1 MAEVNLKKLSRAE
14 LLQMMISFS
23 EEAEAAKKHEEE
35 LKQEFERERLELQK
49 QMAEERAQMLKS
61 FDDEKAEMREKFN
74 EQKNQMQEKFD
85 KDMTGLKNRLA
96 REKEALQN
104 EVDDALLKIEDSGNL
119 AEAIIKI
126 SGIMETAQRAANTY
140 VKVLEY
146 KAQKEETKK
155 VSKGRSKK
163 KADE

>member
-74 EQKNQMQEKFD
+74 EQKSQMQEKFD
-85 KDMTGLKNRLA
+85 KDMTGLKNRLT
-96 REKEALQN
+96 REKEELQKH
-104 EVDDALLKIEDSGNL
+104 VDDALAKIEDSGNL
-119 AEAIIKI
+119 ADAIIKI
-126 SGIMETAQRAANTY
+126 SGIMEAAQNAADTY
-140 VKVLEY
+140 LKVI
-146 KAQKEETKK
+146 KDNAQKEDMAE
-155 VSKGRSKK
+155 
-163 KADE
+163 ADE